1 MKELKAFRIDT
12 DVLDQVRDKAKKE
25 NRTVSNMVL
34 TILKEWSEKEKRKA
48 A

>member
-12 DVLDQVRDKAKKE
+12 DVLDQVRDTAKKE

-34 TILKEWSEKEKRKA
+34 TILKEWSEKEKKKA

>member
-1 MKELKAFRIDT
+1 MKELKTFRIDKEVM
-12 DVLDQVRDKAKKE
+12 DKVRDKAKTE

-34 TILKEWSEKEKRKA
+34 TILKEWSEKEKA